1 MCKRSIA
8 ALIWVLI
15 AAIPLQ
21 GIAAAAMIHCGT
33 HHDSTS
39 EPTQAGHQR
48 HDHASASHHTMSD
61 TDGTASAVDHD
72 GDAKCS
78 ACAACCL
85 GLALPTRFSALL
97 PVLPSL
103 AARCG
108 MFSSAP
114 DVVITG
120 PERPPRILLV

>member
-21 GIAAAAMIHCGT
+21 GVAAAAMIHCGT

-39 EPTQAGHQR
+39 EPTQAGDER
-48 HDHASASHHTMSD
+48 HDHASASYHAMSD
-61 TDGTASAVDHD
+61 TDGTVSAVDHD
-72 GDAKCS
+72 GEPKCS
-78 ACAACCL
+78 ACAACCI
-85 GLALPTRFSALL
+85 GLALPSSFSALL
-97 PVLPSL
+97 PVLPSVV
-103 AARCG
+103 AHCG
-108 MFSSAP
+108 VFTSAP

-120 PERPPRILLV
+120 PERPPRTLLV